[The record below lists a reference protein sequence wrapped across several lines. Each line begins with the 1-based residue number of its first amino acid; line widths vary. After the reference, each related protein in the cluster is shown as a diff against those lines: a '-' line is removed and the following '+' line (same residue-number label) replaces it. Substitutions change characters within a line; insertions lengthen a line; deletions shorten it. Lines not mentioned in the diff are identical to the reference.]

1 MRSIAKVLAFLA
13 GALAIQAKDAA
24 APAPLGSAEFRPT
37 AERPFGWRGDGSG
50 RYPGATPV
58 LEWSLTKN
66 VRWSA
71 DVGKSYASPI
81 LAGDLVVVL
90 SEPNLLIALDRASGK
105 VKWKKEIAPAEL
117 ADAGARAA
125 ADEYKAKDTGYAA
138 ATPVTDGLAI
148 YVILANG
155 LVQAVDLA
163 GKAKW
168 TSFVDAK
175 QSTAYGRSASPL
187 LADGK
192 LIVHMTNLYAFDP
205 ATGKQLWVNADA
217 RCQYGTPAAM
227 RLNAATLIVTP
238 AGDVFNAA
246 DGKNLNT
253 QIGNTSNV
261 SPLVQDGL
269 IYFAEK
275 DVRAIRLG
283 ADYKD
288 ESVWN
293 GEIAGD
299 VFGSPILHGGLLFT
313 CTGKGELVVFDASK
327 KGSVEPL
334 FEARPLF
341 GEEGGAQPI
350 AYSSFAMA
358 GKYLFL
364 NSLAGDIVVL
374 EATRE
379 AKPVARNK
387 LKDGSGSA
395 PVFSGKDLFLRD
407 GDRLYCI
414 GE

>member
-1 MRSIAKVLAFLA
+1 MRTLAQVLGILA
-13 GALAIQAKDAA
+13 GTLSLQARESA

-58 LEWSLTKN
+58 LEWSPTKN

-71 DVGKSYASPI
+71 QVGKSYASPI
-81 LAGDLVVVL
+81 VAGELIVVL
-90 SEPNLLIALDRASGK
+90 SEPGLLIALDRGTGK
-105 VKWKKEIAPAEL
+105 EKWRKEITTSEL
-117 ADAGARAA
+117 ADPGARSAA
-125 ADEYKAKDTGYAA
+125 EEYKAKDTGFAA
-138 ATPVTDGLAI
+138 ATPVTDGAAI
-148 YVILANG
+148 YAILANG
-155 LVQAVDLA
+155 MVQAIDLA
-163 GKAKW
+163 GKATW
-168 TSFVDAK
+168 TTFIDAK
-175 QSTAYGRSASPL
+175 QTTAYGRSASPV

-192 LIVHMTNLYAFDP
+192 LIVHLTNLYALDP
-205 ATGKQLWVNADA
+205 ATGKQLWVNSDS
-217 RCQYGTPAAM
+217 RCQYGTPAVL
-227 RLNAATLIVTP
+227 RQGSATLIVTP
-238 AGDVFNAA
+238 AGDVLQAR

-261 SPLVQDGL
+261 SPVVEDGL
-269 IYFAEK
+269 IYFVEK

-293 GEIAGD
+293 GEIMGD
-299 VFGSPILHGGLLFT
+299 VFGSPLLHGGLVFT
-313 CTGKGELVVFDASK
+313 ATGKGELIVFDASK

-350 AYSSFAMA
+350 AYSSFALA

-374 EATRE
+374 EATR
-379 AKPVARNK
+379 AARQVARNK
-387 LKDGSGSA
+387 LKDGSGSP

>member
-1 MRSIAKVLAFLA
+1 MKTLLHVLALLT
-13 GALAIQAKDAA
+13 GTLSLQARESAV
-24 APAPLGSAEFRPT
+24 PAPLGSAEFRPT
-37 AERPFGWRGDGSG
+37 ADRPFGWRGDGSG
-50 RYPGATPV
+50 RYPGATPA

-71 DVGKSYASPI
+71 AVGKSYASPI
-81 LAGDLVVVL
+81 VVGDLIVVL
-90 SEPNLLIALDRASGK
+90 SEPNLLVAVDRGTGK
-105 VKWKKEIAPAEL
+105 EKWRKEMTVAEL

-125 ADEYKAKDTGYAA
+125 AEEYKAKDTGFAA
-138 ATPVTDGLAI
+138 ATPVTDGSALYA
-148 YVILANG
+148 ILANG
-155 LVQAVDLA
+155 LVQSIDLA
-163 GKAKW
+163 GKARW
-168 TSFVDAK
+168 TSFIDAK
-175 QSTAYGRSASPL
+175 QNTAYGRSASPI

-205 ATGKQLWVNADA
+205 ATGKQLWANTDA
-217 RCQYGTPAAM
+217 RCQYGTPAAL
-227 RLNAATLIVTP
+227 RQGSATLIVTP

-253 QIGNTSNV
+253 QIGNTSNA
-261 SPLVQDGL
+261 SPVVEDGL
-269 IYFAEK
+269 IYFVEK

-293 GEIAGD
+293 GEIMGD
-299 VFGSPILHGGLLFT
+299 VFGSPLLHGGLVFT
-313 CTGKGELVVFDASK
+313 ATGKGELIVFDASK
-327 KGSVEPL
+327 KGSIEPL

-350 AYSSFAMA
+350 AYSSFSMA

-379 AKPVARNK
+379 AKQVARNK
-387 LKDGSGSA
+387 LKEGSGSA
-395 PVFSGKDLFLRD
+395 PVFSGKDLLLRD

>member
-1 MRSIAKVLAFLA
+1 MRTLAKVLAVLA
-13 GALAIQAKDAA
+13 GALSIQAKEAA
-24 APAPLGSAEFRPT
+24 GPAPMGSAEFRPS

-71 DVGKSYASPI
+71 EVGRSYASPV

-90 SEPNLLIALDRASGK
+90 SEPNLLVALDRNGGK
-105 VKWKKEIAPAEL
+105 EKWKKEIRS
-117 ADAGARAA
+117 ADLSDAAARAA
-125 ADEYKAKDTGYAA
+125 ADEYKAKDTGFAA
-138 ATPVTDGLAI
+138 ATPVTDGSTVYAVLASGI
-148 YVILANG
+148 
-155 LVQAVDLA
+155 VQAVDLA

-168 TSFVDAK
+168 TAFVDAK
-175 QSTAYGRSASPL
+175 QNTAYGRSSSPI

-192 LIVHMTNLYAFDP
+192 LIVHMTNLYAFDLV
-205 ATGKQLWVNADA
+205 TGKQLWVNTEA
-217 RCQYGTPAAM
+217 RCQYGTPASL
-227 RLNAATLIVTP
+227 RQNGATLIVTP

-261 SPLVQDGL
+261 SPLAQDGL
-269 IYFAEK
+269 VYFAEK

-293 GEIAGD
+293 GEIQGD
-299 VFGSPILHGGLLFT
+299 VFGSPVLHGGLLFT
-313 CTGKGELVVFDASK
+313 ATGKGELVVFDAGK
-327 KGSVEPL
+327 KGEVQPL

-341 GEEGGAQPI
+341 GEEGGAQPL
-350 AYSSFAMA
+350 AYSSFTLA
-358 GKYLFL
+358 GGHLFL
-364 NSLAGDIVVL
+364 ISLTGDVVVL

-387 LKDGSGSA
+387 LKEGSGSA
-395 PVFSGKDLFLRD
+395 PVFAGKDLFLRD

-414 GE
+414 GQ

>member
-1 MRSIAKVLAFLA
+1 MLAPVLAFVVGTLS
-13 GALAIQAKDAA
+13 LQAKDTR
-24 APAPLGSAEFRPT
+24 APLGSPDFRPSP
-37 AERPFGWRGDGSG
+37 EQPFGWRGDGSG
-50 RYPGATPV
+50 RYPGATPL

-71 DVGKSYASPI
+71 AVGKSYASPI
-81 LAGDLVVVL
+81 VVHGLVLVL
-90 SEPNLLIALDRASGK
+90 SEPNLLIAVDRATGK
-105 VKWKKEIAPAEL
+105 EKWKKEIAVAEL
-117 ADAGARAA
+117 ADAAARVAA
-125 ADEYKAKDTGYAA
+125 EEYKAKDTGFAA
-138 ATPVTDGLAI
+138 ATPVTDGTLVYA
-148 YVILANG
+148 ILANG
-155 LVQAVDLA
+155 IVQAIDLA
-163 GKAKW
+163 GKATW
-168 TSFVDAK
+168 TSFIDAR
-175 QSTAYGRSASPL
+175 QNTAYGRSASPI

-205 ATGKQLWVNADA
+205 ASGKQLWVNAEA
-217 RCQYGTPAAM
+217 RCQYGTPAAL
-227 RLNAATLIVTP
+227 RQNNATLIVTP

-246 DGKNLNT
+246 DGKNLNS

-293 GEIAGD
+293 GEINSE
-299 VFGSPILHGGLLFT
+299 VFGSPILTGGLLFT
-313 CTGKGELVVFDASK
+313 ATGKGELVVFDAGK

-334 FEARPLF
+334 FEPRRLF
-341 GEEGGAQPI
+341 GEEGGAQPV

-364 NSLAGDIVVL
+364 NSLTGDIVVL

-379 AKPVARNK
+379 ATQVARNR
-387 LKDGSGSA
+387 LKEGSGSA
-395 PVFSGKDLFLRD
+395 PVFAGKDLFLRD